1 MKITPGNLIDQLSI
15 CNIKIWMLEDVKRD
29 SKSDKE
35 IAEATRKTNLLN
47 VQRNE
52 LITAIDEA
60 FNDAS
65 EGIKVKILG
74 QNLKSYGSG
83 K

>member
-1 MKITPGNLIDQLSI
+1 MKITPGNLCDQLTI
-15 CNIKIWMLEDVKRD
+15 VNIKIFMLEDIKRN
-29 SKSDKE
+29 STSDKE
-35 IAEATRKTNLLN
+35 IADSTRKTNTLN
-47 VQRNE
+47 VLRNE
-52 LITAIDEA
+52 LISSIDEA

-74 QNLKSYGSG
+74 QNLKSYGS